1 MKCTDL
7 RVGRI
12 GPLSVA
18 GHNLGASLRC
28 SHAECRVR
36 VSCTQMGKHC
46 IVSTSFPKCK
56 KSKLDA
62 ERLWSHART
71 KNTEPKRTKKRS
83 IMSVAG
89 YSLRASLLCSHAEC
103 LVRVR

>member
-1 MKCTDL
+1 MEKHCTASPIFPKCKKWNGDAELKGFVKCTDL

-36 VSCTQMGKHC
+36 VRCTQMGKHC
-46 IVSTSFPKCK
+46 IVSPSFPKCK
-56 KSKLDA
+56 KKG
-62 ERLWSHART
+62 
-71 KNTEPKRTKKRS
+71 KVMRS
-83 IMSVAG
+83 
-89 YSLRASLLCSHAEC
+89 
-103 LVRVR
+103 